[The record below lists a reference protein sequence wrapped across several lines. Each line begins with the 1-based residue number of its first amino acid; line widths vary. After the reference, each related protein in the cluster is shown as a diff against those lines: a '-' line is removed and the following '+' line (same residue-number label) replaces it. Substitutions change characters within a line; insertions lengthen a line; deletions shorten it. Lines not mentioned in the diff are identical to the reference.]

1 MEEFMDKGKISDVAP
16 KQLDRILSFFAR
28 VEAKASF
35 IFAVDSALLGTLAV
49 HVERSDFE
57 KAFTVLLLS
66 LFGIAIAASYLYIYR
81 SASPN
86 LDGGHSSL
94 IYFREIAKLR
104 EQEFAKAFRAQTD
117 ESYIDDV
124 LSQVWR
130 NSQILTEKF
139 TAVKKAFLFAGLSL
153 LPWTAFLIFSS
164 LIHVAT
170 PVK

>member
-1 MEEFMDKGKISDVAP
+1 MDEEKLSEVAP

-57 KAFTVLLLS
+57 KTFTVLLLS
-66 LFGIAIAASYLYIYR
+66 SFGSALAASYLYIYR

-104 EQEFAKAFRAQTD
+104 EQEFVKAFRTQTD
-117 ESYIDDV
+117 DTYVDDV

-139 TAVKKAFLFAGLSL
+139 SAVKKAFAFTGLSL
-153 LPWTAFLIFSS
+153 LPWAAFLIFFS
-164 LIHVAT
+164 LTHIAVS
-170 PVK
+170 VK

>member
-1 MEEFMDKGKISDVAP
+1 MDEAKISEFAP

-35 IFAVDSALLGTLAV
+35 VFAVDSALLGVLAV

-57 KAFTVLLLS
+57 KGFTVLLLVV
-66 LFGIAIAASYLYIYR
+66 LGIALAASYLYIYR
-81 SASPN
+81 SSSPN
-86 LDGGHSSL
+86 LEGGHSSL

-104 EQEFAKAFRAQTD
+104 EQEFVKAFRAQSD
-117 ESYIDDV
+117 ETYVDDI

-139 TAVKKAFLFAGLSL
+139 SAVKKAFVLAGLSL

-164 LIHVAT
+164 LTHVAV